1 METLLCVECGFL
13 HKITILTFTKRFNE
27 PLDYGVALSHH
38 EYLIILLH
46 VIIQYLTSRQVYM
59 LEEPG
64 KKTTAEV
71 DIRNACFRRRKTC
84 EMHEITLVSWA
95 KEKKNCMK

>member
-1 METLLCVECGFL
+1 
-13 HKITILTFTKRFNE
+13 
-27 PLDYGVALSHH
+27 
-38 EYLIILLH
+38 
-46 VIIQYLTSRQVYM
+46 M

-95 KEKKNCMK
+95 KEKKNCMKWMEEPTNRVWRGDKWNKSQNQLVHASWVGLGTVVG

>member
-1 METLLCVECGFL
+1 
-13 HKITILTFTKRFNE
+13 
-27 PLDYGVALSHH
+27 
-38 EYLIILLH
+38 
-46 VIIQYLTSRQVYM
+46 M